1 MKQHPELALA
11 GIGLLGILCQWLAW
25 RLKLPAILFLL
36 LVGALLGPVFGWL
49 DPDALFGHLLFPI
62 VALSVAVILF
72 EGSLTLRWEEIR
84 GLERVVRN
92 LITIGTAISSTTTAI
107 ATHYL
112 LGFSWEVAFL
122 FGALMVV
129 TGPTVIIPMLRTVRP
144 TTTVA
149 NVLRWEGIVIDPL
162 GALLTVIV
170 FNLIVSAYEAADLG
184 KALMTFAQM
193 LLTGFVLGGAAGYLL
208 GLVLR
213 RHWLADYLRNAAT
226 LNLVLGVFVLANE
239 FEHESGLLA
248 VTVMGITLANHKGA
262 PVKEILD
269 FKETL
274 SLLLISALFIILAA
288 RIELTDFEQ
297 LGWGALGVL
306 AIMQFVG
313 RPAKVFIAAL
323 GSSLNWRERALIAW
337 VGPRGIVAA
346 AIAAI
351 FALRLSALGHPEAE
365 LMVPLAFSVIIGT
378 VVLQSATA
386 RPLASLLG
394 VAEPEPTGFLII
406 GANPVA
412 RAVGKALTEHGF
424 NVLLTDTGW
433 ENVRAARMQ
442 GLPIY
447 YGNPVS
453 EHADRH
459 LELVGIGRMLGLS
472 YVDDLNALAAMR
484 YRAEFGTGSIFA
496 LQSTNERIKVEK
508 HSAARKHRG
517 RTLFGEDVTYATL
530 ADLLEKGAKI
540 RSTPLTEKF
549 GYSDLYKQARAHLIP
564 LFAISPRGEL
574 RIFSTDRDLEPQARW
589 TVLSISES
597 QEQKNRPNKTR
608 ASSKE

>member
-1 MKQHPELALA
+1 MEQHAELALA
-11 GIGLLGILCQWLAW
+11 GIGLLGFVCQWLAW

-36 LVGALLGPVFGWL
+36 LSGTLVGPVAGWL
-49 DPDALFGHLLFPI
+49 DPDALFGDLLFPI
-62 VALSVAVILF
+62 VSLSVAVILF

-92 LITIGTAISSTTTAI
+92 LVTVGTVISGTTTAV

-144 TTTVA
+144 TARVA

-170 FNLIVSAYEAADLG
+170 FNLVVSTYEAGDLG
-184 KALMTFAQM
+184 RVLMTFAKM
-193 LLTGFVLGGAAGYLL
+193 LLVGVILGGLAGYLL
-208 GLVLR
+208 GLILR
-213 RHWLADYLRNAAT
+213 RHWLADYLRNVAT
-226 LNLVLGVFVLANE
+226 LNLVLAVFVLANE
-239 FEHESGLLA
+239 VEHESGLLA
-248 VTVMGITLANHKGA
+248 VTVMGIALANFRGA

-288 RIELTDFEQ
+288 RVELADLEQ

-306 AIMQFVG
+306 AVMQFIG
-313 RPAKVFIAAL
+313 RPAKVFTSAL
-323 GSSLNWRERALIAW
+323 GSSLSWREQALIAW
-337 VGPRGIVAA
+337 LGPRGIVAA

-365 LMVPLAFSVIIGT
+365 LMVPLAFSVIVGT

-394 VAEPEPTGFLII
+394 VAEPEPIGFLII

-412 RAVGKALTEHGF
+412 RAVGESLKEHGF
-424 NVLLTDTGW
+424 NVLLTDSSW

-459 LELVGIGRMLGLS
+459 LDLVGIGRLLGLS

-484 YRAEFGTGSIFA
+484 YRSEFGTGSVFA
-496 LQSTNERIKVEK
+496 LQSTNERTKVEK
-508 HSAARKHRG
+508 HSVARKHRG
-517 RTLFGEDVTYATL
+517 RILFGEDVTYATL
-530 ADLLEKGAKI
+530 AELLGQGAKI
-540 RSTPLTEKF
+540 RSTLLTEKF
-549 GYSDLYKQARAHLIP
+549 GLGDLYTQTRGHLVP

-574 RIFSTDRDLEPQARW
+574 RVFTTDRELEPQAGW
-589 TVLSISES
+589 TLLSISEVAG
-597 QEQKNRPNKTR
+597 QKTR
-608 ASSKE
+608 SHKPRDRSK